1 VRESRDRNRFA
12 IRVAFLRPTMFTQP
26 ARERPFAGC
35 MGTADV
41 APIMSA
47 LRAPFDGV
55 HVRAECLR

>member
-1 VRESRDRNRFA
+1 
-12 IRVAFLRPTMFTQP
+12 LRRTP
-26 ARERPFAGC
+26 
-35 MGTADV
+35 DV